1 MLIKTLPR
9 FVVVAALAL
18 AGSLSVQAQQSQTA
32 DSQKQQVKPAPAPS
46 PAKPAMVWT
55 DDNISSVRSAADVY
69 AEQKKAADAAA
80 AAARAASAAKPVP
93 KPVTQDRTPATL
105 SNPKTVEDA
114 DGMIAW
120 ESRDIA
126 AQQQFLQELQKRI
139 DAAPPD
145 QRARLQQ
152 DLSTHSQT
160 LAETQKERDTLI
172 AQKQQL
178 EKKAPAGSGT
188 SSPNQQ

>member
-9 FVVVAALAL
+9 FAVIAALAL
-18 AGSLSVQAQQSQTA
+18 AGSLSVQAQQSQTS
-32 DSQKQQVKPAPAPS
+32 DSQKQQVKPAPS
-46 PAKPAMVWT
+46 PAKPAAVWT
-55 DDNISSVRSAADVY
+55 DDNISSVRSAADIY

-80 AAARAASAAKPVP
+80 DAARAASAAKLAP
-93 KPVTQDRTPATL
+93 KPAPKDHAPASL
-105 SNPKTVEDA
+105 SNPKTIEDA

-139 DAAPPD
+139 DSAPPD

-152 DLSTHSQT
+152 NLQEHAQT
-160 LAETQKERDTLI
+160 LAETQKERDALVT
-172 AQKQQL
+172 QKQQL
-178 EKKAPAGSGT
+178 EKKAAPGSGT

>member
-1 MLIKTLPR
+1 MLTKQLPR
-9 FVVVAALAL
+9 FVVIAALAL
-18 AGSLSVQAQQSQTA
+18 AGSLSVQAQQSQTS
-32 DSQKQQVKPAPAPS
+32 DSQTQQVKPAPA
-46 PAKPAMVWT
+46 KPATVWT

-69 AEQKKAADAAA
+69 AEQKKAADTAA

-93 KPVTQDRTPATL
+93 KPVTQDRAPATL

-120 ESRDIA
+120 ESRDIV

-152 DLSTHSQT
+152 DLQAHAQT

-178 EKKAPAGSGT
+178 EKKAPADSGA
-188 SSPNQQ
+188 SSQPPSQP